1 MKLNTKNIF
10 KSYSLKTSPKPK
22 IKNEHNSKLSSPF
35 IKINKATN
43 NKTNTNSN
51 FKRTLFHNSNK
62 NVNPFSQSSE
72 NSQDFK
78 YVKLAKKPRKKSK
91 FKLDSI
97 EKNDLFEDSYN
108 NNMAL
113 TNESDNNEN
122 NINNKDKKV
131 NSDKDNQKLIQKKQ
145 KELSFEQ
152 LYDLFKKSS
161 LKSTIIVD
169 NNGNNNLD
177 IEQKKIIEDY
187 FNKKTTKTKKR
198 VNNFTHSIRK
208 ISTQINKD
216 NKLLFN
222 RINHYK
228 TSTIDTNDKTNSMN
242 IKSGNHNVKNNL
254 NVKNVKFKN
263 NCIKIK
269 ENLMEDNKPLSSK
282 FKKMRSTQI
291 NPCLFIF
298 DDNLIIEK
306 EIIKKEENNEKNSIF
321 ENDSNISFDSS
332 FLGSSF
338 DEDFYKN
345 FNNIKQ

>member
-10 KSYSLKTSPKPK
+10 NSLSLKTSPKIK
-22 IKNEHNSKLSSPF
+22 IKNQHSSKLSSPF
-35 IKINKATN
+35 IKFSNVTK

-51 FKRTLFHNSNK
+51 LKKTLFHNSNK
-62 NVNPFSQSSE
+62 KINPFSQSSE

-78 YVKLAKKPRKKSK
+78 YIKLAKKPKKINT

-97 EKNDLFEDSYN
+97 EKNDLFEDSSN

-122 NINNKDKKV
+122 NNNKDNRV
-131 NSDKDNQKLIQKKQ
+131 NSDKNNKKLIQKKQ

-177 IEQKKIIEDY
+177 LEQKKIIEDY
-187 FNKKTTKTKKR
+187 FNKKST
-198 VNNFTHSIRK
+198 NNFKRSIRK
-208 ISTQINKD
+208 ISTQIYKG

-222 RINHYK
+222 KINHYK
-228 TSTIDTNDKTNSMN
+228 TSTIDTNDKTNSYN
-242 IKSGNHNVKNNL
+242 IKHGNQNLKNNL
-254 NVKNVKFKN
+254 NVKNVNFKN

-269 ENLMEDNKPLSSK
+269 ENLMEDNKELSTK
-282 FKKMRSTQI
+282 FKKMRSTRI
-291 NPCLFIF
+291 NPCLSIF
-298 DDNLIIEK
+298 DDNLIIGK
-306 EIIKKEENNEKNSIF
+306 EIIKKEEKNDNNSIF

-345 FNNIKQ
+345 FKNIKQ